1 MNIMELKSTQLKHV
15 NCPYCME
22 ERYGNA
28 NTIKKHME
36 TDIDNLLLQQEYTDY
51 KFIQQRKKHY
61 KDILKHIK
69 FVWLL

>member
-1 MNIMELKSTQLKHV
+1 
-15 NCPYCME
+15 ME

-36 TDIDNLLLQQEYTDY
+36 TDIDNLLLHQEYTDY
-51 KFIQQRKKHY
+51 KFMQQRKKHY

-69 FVWLL
+69 LVWLL